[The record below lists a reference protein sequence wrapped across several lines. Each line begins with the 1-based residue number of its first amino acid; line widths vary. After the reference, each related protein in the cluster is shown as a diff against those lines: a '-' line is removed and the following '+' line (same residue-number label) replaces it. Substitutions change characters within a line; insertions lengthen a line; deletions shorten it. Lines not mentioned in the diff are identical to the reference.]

1 MTISGFSFVRN
12 GILFDYP
19 FIESLQSILPL
30 CDEFIIAVGNSSDK
44 TLERIKSLHHPKIKI
59 IETVWD
65 ESLRTGGTILAQQTD
80 IALNHT
86 SGDWAFYLQADEVVH
101 EHDLPLIHGAMTKYL
116 DDPRV
121 EGLLF
126 NYKHFYGSYRFV
138 GNSRKW
144 YRREVRV
151 VKNRIG
157 VRSWRDA
164 QGFRIGSRKMRVKLI
179 DASIYHYGWVKP
191 PLIQQQ
197 KQTMFNR
204 LWHSDSWVTEHV
216 QQGEEYDYS
225 NGGKLGLFKETHP
238 SVMKERIEHQ
248 QWTFS
253 YDSGKVKQRA
263 KEALLNWIEEK
274 SGYRFGE
281 YKNYIIV

>member
-30 CDEFIIAVGNSSDK
+30 CDEFVIAVGNSSDN
-44 TLERIKSLHHPKIKI
+44 TLARIRSLNNTKIKI

-65 ESLRTGGTILAQQTD
+65 ESIRTGGTILAEQTD
-80 IALNHT
+80 IALHHT

-101 EHDLPLIHGAMTKYL
+101 EHDLPIIREAMALFL
-116 DDPRV
+116 DDPSV

-126 NYKHFYGSYRFV
+126 SYKHFYGSYRFV

-144 YRREVRV
+144 YRREIRV
-151 VKNRIG
+151 VRNGIG

-164 QGFRIGSRKMRVKLI
+164 QGFRIDSRKLHVKLI

-191 PLIQQQ
+191 PVIQQQ
-197 KQTMFNR
+197 KQETFNR
-204 LWHSDSWVTEHV
+204 LWHSDSWITEHV
-216 QQGEEYDYS
+216 RRDEEYEYS
-225 NGGKLGLFKETHP
+225 NGGTLSVFEQTHP
-238 SVMKERIEHQ
+238 SVMKKRIEDQH
-248 QWTFS
+248 WMFS
-253 YDSGKVKQRA
+253 YDQNKVKQKS
-263 KEALLNWIEEK
+263 KELLLNWIEQK
-274 SGYRFGE
+274 SGYRFAE
-281 YKNYIIV
+281 YKNYIII